1 MLALPPSTPA
11 EKPYTNLVNST
22 QFARNNF
29 RPTKREWRRTMSPQ
43 ETPSALQRNLKH
55 HWGYNDFRHPQL
67 EICTD
72 ALRGCDLIVVA
83 PTGLGKSL
91 CFQLPAITIEH
102 GVTIVVSP
110 LKALMSDQV
119 KDLTSR
125 GIKAVQLSEYTTL
138 AEHNEVRRQMRM
150 GHPEIRLLYVTPEML
165 LSDKHRSTFDTAYA
179 QKQIARLVVDEAHV
193 ITEWGTSFRGK
204 YRELG
209 KFRERYYDIPITALT
224 ASATKEV
231 RHDIIQTLRIRKG
244 YGQWVMP
251 FNRRNLF
258 YEIRYQGRGS
268 IEEEEIEVQKNPLD
282 DIADFIEKYRP
293 EATKRNRENGIFR
306 ICVTGIVYCRT
317 TTACEEVAE
326 FLRNRRIK
334 AMPYY
339 KSLSQTVKDQAL
351 AGWKDSSIEC
361 IVATIAFGMGIDHAN
376 VRYIIHYQ
384 MPKTF
389 EGYYQET
396 GRAGRDG
403 HISHCILYYSRED
416 AKYLRGL
423 IEQEDAKQKRNA
435 RFKSGGTYA
444 ETSSQTLNSFK
455 ALQHYMERLGRCRH
469 VGICSYFGEK
479 IDDKD
484 PEIKAAYCQSM
495 CDICKYNAKVRK
507 EARHL
512 TEAIP
517 VASVIDR
524 REPTPIA
531 DQNPKPEP
539 FFNHNPQEGDDTD
552 TDGPFHDELLDV
564 HGPYPDI
571 FEEGLAGTAPPIFQ
585 IADPRSSGSHAGN
598 HQNTPL
604 VPSTNSHVQSSN
616 TISSSMS
623 SKPPSVPLS
632 RTPVL
637 VRDLSS
643 ERIAQPIRVREIIH
657 IETGG
662 EPGPQSLANKR
673 RRAGQGSMLSSSPT
687 SSMEFEEIGRERER
701 EMDKVKLR
709 KEKERQEAM
718 ARERER
724 PVFSSNAQL
733 PGNVKLVQN
742 SEEGTASELKLT
754 REQRMKAERMLNSVK
769 PVRGEGPYACY
780 NAAPPVARF
789 RKVSSA
795 SDKAFKPPILK
806 SPNKVRCDLLTRS
819 ARDNALLEISNSLKD
834 SLGHGDLA
842 RTVLS
847 SWGRSERGSK
857 RITVLQ
863 DVARAIERD
872 FAAMSREDPLGF
884 ERRITEFRKAAKALR
899 SFEVVDA
906 IAQGDIDLF
915 DDGGPELG
923 HLKALEKYIRTWKPE
938 RSE

>member
-1 MLALPPSTPA
+1 MLVFPSSTPE
-11 EKPYTNLVNST
+11 EKPYINLVNST

-55 HWGYNDFRHPQL
+55 YWGYNVFRHPQL

-119 KDLTSR
+119 KDLTNR

-138 AEHNEVRRQMRM
+138 TEHNEVRRQMRM

-165 LSDKHRSTFDTAYA
+165 LSDKHRSTLDTAYA

-193 ITEWGTSFRGK
+193 ITEWGTRFRSK

-209 KFRERYYDIPITALT
+209 KFRERYYDIPIT
-224 ASATKEV
+224 
-231 RHDIIQTLRIRKG
+231 
-244 YGQWVMP
+244 WVMP

-258 YEIRYQGRGS
+258 YEIRYQGRGTV
-268 IEEEEIEVQKNPLD
+268 EEEEREIQMNPLD
-282 DIADFIEKYRP
+282 DMADFIENYRP
-293 EATKRNRENGIFR
+293 EAMKRNRENGIFR

-317 TTACEEVAE
+317 TAACEEVAE

-339 KSLSQTVKDQAL
+339 KSISQTAKDQAL
-351 AGWKDSSIEC
+351 AGWKDGSIEC
-361 IVATIAFGMGIDHAN
+361 IVATIAFGMGIDQAN
-376 VRYIIHYQ
+376 VRYVIHYQ

-403 HISHCILYYSRED
+403 HISHCLVYYSRED

-423 IEQEDAKQKRNA
+423 VKQEDAKQKRNA
-435 RFKSGGTYA
+435 RFKSGDAYT

-455 ALQHYMERLGRCRH
+455 ALQHYMERVGRCRH

-495 CDICKYNAKVRK
+495 CDVCKDNAKVRK
-507 EARHL
+507 AAMNL
-512 TEAIP
+512 TDSIP
-517 VASVIDR
+517 VASAIDGKER
-524 REPTPIA
+524 TPIP
-531 DQNPKPEP
+531 DQVSESQS
-539 FFNHNPQEGDDTD
+539 FFDPQDDEHTD
-552 TDGPFHDELLDV
+552 TDEPFHNELLDL
-564 HGPYPDI
+564 HGPEPDI
-571 FEEGLAGTAPPIFQ
+571 FKEGLAGTAPPIFQ

-598 HQNTPL
+598 YQNTPL
-604 VPSTNSHVQSSN
+604 VPSTNSHLQSSN
-616 TISSSMS
+616 TTSSSMS
-623 SKPPSVPLS
+623 SKPPSVSLS

-673 RRAGQGSMLSSSPT
+673 RRTGQGSMLSSSPT
-687 SSMEFEEIGRERER
+687 SSMELEEIEMERER
-701 EMDKVKLR
+701 EMAMVR
-709 KEKERQEAM
+709 AREERERQEAM
-718 ARERER
+718 AKERKA
-724 PVFSSNAQL
+724 PIFSSNTRL
-733 PGNVKLVQN
+733 PSYVKLVQD
-742 SEEGTASELKLT
+742 SEGGTAAELKLT

-780 NAAPPVARF
+780 NVAPPVARF

-795 SDKAFKPPILK
+795 SDKTFKPPILK
-806 SPNKVRCDLLTRS
+806 SPNKVRCDLLTKS
-819 ARDNALLEISNSLKD
+819 ARDNALLEISNSLKV
-834 SLGHGDLA
+834 SLSHGNLA

-847 SWGRSERGSK
+847 SWGRFERGSK
-857 RITVLQ
+857 RIMFLQ

-872 FAAMSREDPLGF
+872 FAAISREDPLGF
-884 ERRITEFRKAAKALR
+884 ERRITEFKKATKALR
-899 SFEVVDA
+899 SAEVVSA
-906 IAQGDIDLF
+906 IAQGDIDSF
-915 DDGGPELG
+915 DDGGAEVG
-923 HLKALEKYIRTWKPE
+923 HLKSLEKYMRRWKPKPTE
-938 RSE
+938 

>member
-1 MLALPPSTPA
+1 MLAFPSSTPA
-11 EKPYTNLVNST
+11 EKPYINLVNST

-55 HWGYNDFRHPQL
+55 YWGYNVFRHPQL

-119 KDLTSR
+119 KDLTNR

-138 AEHNEVRRQMRM
+138 TEHNEVRRQMRM

-193 ITEWGTSFRGK
+193 ITEWGTSFRSK

-231 RHDIIQTLRIRKG
+231 RHDIIQTLQIRKG

-268 IEEEEIEVQKNPLD
+268 VEEEEREIQMNPLD
-282 DIADFIEKYRP
+282 DMADFIEKYRP
-293 EATKRNRENGIFR
+293 EAMKRNQENGIFR

-317 TTACEEVAE
+317 TAATA
-326 FLRNRRIK
+326 
-334 AMPYY
+334 
-339 KSLSQTVKDQAL
+339 KDQAL
-351 AGWKDSSIEC
+351 AGWKDGSIEC
-361 IVATIAFGMGIDHAN
+361 IVATIAFGMGIDQAN

-403 HISHCILYYSRED
+403 HISHCLMYYSRED
-416 AKYLRGL
+416 AKYLKGL
-423 IEQEDAKQKRNA
+423 VEQEDAKQKRNA
-435 RFKSGGTYA
+435 RFKSGDAYT

-455 ALQHYMERLGRCRH
+455 ALQHYMERVGRCRH

-495 CDICKYNAKVRK
+495 CDVCRDNAKVRK
-507 EARHL
+507 AAMNL
-512 TEAIP
+512 TDSIPIASAI
-517 VASVIDR
+517 DGK
-524 REPTPIA
+524 EPTPIP
-531 DQNPKPEP
+531 DQVPESQS
-539 FFNHNPQEGDDTD
+539 FFNPQDNEDTD
-552 TDGPFHDELLDV
+552 TDTDEPFHNELLDL
-564 HGPYPDI
+564 HDPDPDI
-571 FEEGLAGTAPPIFQ
+571 FEESLAGTAPPIFQ
-585 IADPRSSGSHAGN
+585 IADPRFSGSHAGN
-598 HQNTPL
+598 YQNTPV
-604 VPSTNSHVQSSN
+604 VPSTNSHLQSSN
-616 TISSSMS
+616 TTSSNMS
-623 SKPPSVPLS
+623 SKLPSVPLS

-643 ERIAQPIRVREIIH
+643 EHIAQPIRVREIIH

-673 RRAGQGSMLSSSPT
+673 RRTGQGSLLSSSPT
-687 SSMEFEEIGRERER
+687 SSMELEEIERERER
-701 EMDKVKLR
+701 EMAMIGAR
-709 KEKERQEAM
+709 EERERQEAM
-718 ARERER
+718 ARERKK
-724 PVFSSNAQL
+724 PIFSSNTRL
-733 PGNVKLVQN
+733 PSNVELVQD

-780 NAAPPVARF
+780 NAAPPMARF

-795 SDKAFKPPILK
+795 SDKTFKPPILK
-806 SPNKVRCDLLTRS
+806 SPNKVRCDLLTKS
-819 ARDNALLEISNSLKD
+819 ARDNALLELSNSLKD
-834 SLGHGDLA
+834 SLSHGNLA
-842 RTVLS
+842 RTALS
-847 SWGRSERGSK
+847 SWGRFERGSK

-872 FAAMSREDPLGF
+872 FAAISREDPLGF
-884 ERRITEFRKAAKALR
+884 ERRITEFRKATKAFR
-899 SFEVVDA
+899 SAEVVSA
-906 IAQGDIDLF
+906 IAQGDIDSF
-915 DDGGPELG
+915 DDGGPEMG
-923 HLKALEKYIRTWKPE
+923 HLKSLEKYMRRWKPKPTE
-938 RSE
+938 

>member
-1 MLALPPSTPA
+1 
-11 EKPYTNLVNST
+11 
-22 QFARNNF
+22 
-29 RPTKREWRRTMSPQ
+29 MSPQ

-125 GIKAVQLSEYTTL
+125 GIKAVQLNEYTTL

-179 QKQIARLVVDEAHV
+179 QKQVARLVVDEAHV

-268 IEEEEIEVQKNPLD
+268 IEKEEMEVQKNPLD
-282 DIADFIEKYRP
+282 DIVDFIEKYRP
-293 EATKRNRENGIFR
+293 EAAKRNRENGIFR

-317 TTACEEVAE
+317 TAACEEVAG
-326 FLRNRRIK
+326 FLSNRRIK

-339 KSLSQTVKDQAL
+339 KNLSQTVKDQAL
-351 AGWKDSSIEC
+351 AGWKDGSIEC
-361 IVATIAFGMGIDHAN
+361 IVATIAFGMGIDQAN
-376 VRYIIHYQ
+376 VRYVIHYQ

-416 AKYLRGL
+416 AKYLRWL
-423 IEQEDAKQKRNA
+423 LEQEDAKQKRIA
-435 RFKSGGTYA
+435 RFKSGDACA

-455 ALQHYMERLGRCRH
+455 ALQHYMESLGRCRH

-495 CDICKYNAKVRK
+495 CDICKDNAKVRK
-507 EARHL
+507 AAMHL
-512 TEAIP
+512 TDAIP
-517 VASVIDR
+517 VASAIAG
-524 REPTPIA
+524 REPTPIP
-531 DQNPKPEP
+531 DQDPKPEP
-539 FFNHNPQEGDDTD
+539 LFDPREGDDTD
-552 TDGPFHDELLDV
+552 TDEHHDEFLDL
-564 HGPYPDI
+564 HGPDPDI

-604 VPSTNSHVQSSN
+604 VSSTNSHVQSSN
-616 TISSSMS
+616 TIPSSMS

-643 ERIAQPIRVREIIH
+643 ERVAQPIRVREIIH

-662 EPGPQSLANKR
+662 EPEPQSLANKR

-687 SSMEFEEIGRERER
+687 SSMEFEEIEKERER
-701 EMDKVKLR
+701 EMEKVRLR

-724 PVFSSNAQL
+724 PIFSSNARL
-733 PGNVKLVQN
+733 PDNVKFVQD

-754 REQRMKAERMLNSVK
+754 REQRIKAERMLNSVK

-780 NAAPPVARF
+780 NAAPPAARF
-789 RKVSSA
+789 RKASSA

-806 SPNKVRCDLLTRS
+806 SPTKVRCDLLTKS
-819 ARDNALLEISNSLKD
+819 ARDNAVLEISNSLKD

-842 RTVLS
+842 RTVLN
-847 SWGRSERGSK
+847 SWGRLERGSK
-857 RITVLQ
+857 RVTVLQ

-872 FAAMSREDPLGF
+872 FAAISREDPLGF

-899 SFEVVDA
+899 SSEVVDA

-915 DDGGPELG
+915 DDGSPEVG
-923 HLKALEKYIRTWKPE
+923 HLKSLEKYMRTWKPE
-938 RSE
+938 PSE

>member
-1 MLALPPSTPA
+1 MAT
-11 EKPYTNLVNST
+11 
-22 QFARNNF
+22 
-29 RPTKREWRRTMSPQ
+29 SP
-43 ETPSALQRNLKH
+43 
-55 HWGYNDFRHPQL
+55 
-67 EICTD
+67 
-72 ALRGCDLIVVA
+72 IVF
-83 PTGLGKSL
+83 
-91 CFQLPAITIEH
+91 C
-102 GVTIVVSP
+102 TIVSSC
-110 LKALMSDQV
+110 KE
-119 KDLTSR
+119 
-125 GIKAVQLSEYTTL
+125 QLNT
-138 AEHNEVRRQMRM
+138 
-150 GHPEIRLLYVTPEML
+150 
-165 LSDKHRSTFDTAYA
+165 
-179 QKQIARLVVDEAHV
+179 
-193 ITEWGTSFRGK
+193 
-204 YRELG
+204 
-209 KFRERYYDIPITALT
+209 
-224 ASATKEV
+224 
-231 RHDIIQTLRIRKG
+231 IIQQRI
-244 YGQWVMP
+244 
-251 FNRRNLF
+251 
-258 YEIRYQGRGS
+258 
-268 IEEEEIEVQKNPLD
+268 
-282 DIADFIEKYRP
+282 A
-293 EATKRNRENGIFR
+293 
-306 ICVTGIVYCRT
+306 
-317 TTACEEVAE
+317 
-326 FLRNRRIK
+326 
-334 AMPYY
+334 
-339 KSLSQTVKDQAL
+339 
-351 AGWKDSSIEC
+351 
-361 IVATIAFGMGIDHAN
+361 
-376 VRYIIHYQ
+376 
-384 MPKTF
+384 
-389 EGYYQET
+389 
-396 GRAGRDG
+396 
-403 HISHCILYYSRED
+403 RED

-435 RFKSGGTYA
+435 RFKSGDTYA

-524 REPTPIA
+524 REPTPIP

-539 FFNHNPQEGDDTD
+539 LFNHNPQESDDTD

-687 SSMEFEEIGRERER
+687 SSMEFEEIERERER

-709 KEKERQEAM
+709 KEKERQEVM

-724 PVFSSNAQL
+724 PVFSSYAQL

-884 ERRITEFRKAAKALR
+884 ERRITEFRKATKALR

-915 DDGGPELG
+915 DDGGPEVG
-923 HLKALEKYIRTWKPE
+923 HLKSLEKYLRTWKPE